1 MKKTSRPYLKNWNV
15 KNAAFRAFTLIE
27 LLVVIAIIAILASM
41 LLPGL
46 AKAKQAGLRMKC
58 VNNLKQLGLANAMYI
73 QDYRD
78 YVPPRLLAI
87 RWPQEFLPYY
97 RNVNAMLCPAD
108 VVQPATDLTTTPT
121 NFLGDR
127 APRSFIINGF
137 NDWYKTNLTDAEWT
151 SYMAGTSAQFFQ
163 TN

>member
-1 MKKTSRPYLKNWNV
+1 MKKTNRPYTENWSA

-58 VNNLKQLGLANAMYI
+58 VNNMKQLGLANAMYV
-73 QDYRD
+73 QDSRD
-78 YVPPRLLAI
+78 YVAPRLVAI
-87 RWPQEFLPYY
+87 RWPQELLPYY
-97 RNVNAMLCPAD
+97 RNLNVMRCPAD
-108 VVQPATDLTTTPT
+108 VLQPTTDLVSTPT

-127 APRSFIINGF
+127 APRSYIINAY
-137 NDWYKTNLTDAEWT
+137 NDWYKTNL
-151 SYMAGTSAQFFQ
+151 
-163 TN
+163 